1 MFAHPHVCLHATLSS
16 TYTTLAIRFNL
27 TEKWNRFL
35 EYRFPLRPVSEVF
48 EGELKPDEDPN
59 SPAFIEKLKKDAE
72 KEGFKVNIDRGD
84 SDQGQQYASKSA
96 LNIPSNAH
104 RRGSSKSGST
114 YQNNINGSDG
124 SGSKIID
131 PQSIAMP
138 NTGQP
143 GQISVVA
150 LFKRVFA
157 DQLFMAPLGIALFI
171 STMAI
176 LEGLEWDDI
185 VERYKKMF
193 IPILLVNWQM

>member
-1 MFAHPHVCLHATLSS
+1 
-16 TYTTLAIRFNL
+16 
-27 TEKWNRFL
+27 
-35 EYRFPLRPVSEVF
+35 
-48 EGELKPDEDPN
+48 
-59 SPAFIEKLKKDAE
+59 
-72 KEGFKVNIDRGD
+72 VNIDRGD

-104 RRGSSKSGST
+104 RRGSSKSDST
-114 YQNNINGSDG
+114 SQYNINGSDG
-124 SGSKIID
+124 SGSRIVD
-131 PQSIAMP
+131 PQHIAMP
-138 NTGQP
+138 NTGGQP

-185 VERYKKMF
+185 MERYKKMF